1 VALVKLIL
9 NTIND
14 GFLII
19 ATEIIEMA
27 IRAKTE
33 IIIILI
39 GITITIL
46 TEIINLIISR
56 KKITTIVN

>member
-1 VALVKLIL
+1 VLVKLIL